1 MCAYL
6 TVEGYLLNVFSST
19 NKELF
24 FLGVVRY
31 FAKVYKRVFSQI
43 GLIGSVY

>member
-24 FLGVVRY
+24 FSGGCT
-31 FAKVYKRVFSQI
+31 VFCQSI
-43 GLIGSVY
+43 